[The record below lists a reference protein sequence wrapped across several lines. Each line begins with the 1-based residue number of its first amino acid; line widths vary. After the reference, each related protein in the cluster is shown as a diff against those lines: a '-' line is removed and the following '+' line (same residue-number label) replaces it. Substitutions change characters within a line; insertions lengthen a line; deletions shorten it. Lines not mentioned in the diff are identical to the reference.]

1 LGKVHSVPTINK
13 EALSLL
19 MEGSAS
25 NSHLVD
31 IGKKQETIQNNV
43 QELASSM
50 IFQYFHH
57 PMIRKGL
64 E

>member
-1 LGKVHSVPTINK
+1 
-13 EALSLL
+13 
-19 MEGSAS
+19 MEGPAS

-31 IGKKQETIQNNV
+31 IGKKQEAIQNNV